1 MSSHS
6 SCFRDNY
13 ATQTV
18 AVKKHPRNSLC
29 CAVFPISKMVQHSHC
44 EMLTGEALTFLEAA
58 FKTVNIGELGQE
70 PGGAELCCH
79 VHGP

>member
-1 MSSHS
+1 
-6 SCFRDNY
+6 
-13 ATQTV
+13 
-18 AVKKHPRNSLC
+18 
-29 CAVFPISKMVQHSHC
+29 MVQHSHC